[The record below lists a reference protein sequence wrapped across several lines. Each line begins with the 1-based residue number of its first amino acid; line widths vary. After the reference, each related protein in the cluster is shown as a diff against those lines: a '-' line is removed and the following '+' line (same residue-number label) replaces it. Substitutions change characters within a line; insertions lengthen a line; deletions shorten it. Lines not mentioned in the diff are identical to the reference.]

1 MISAQVAPTR
11 SSRPSPGI
19 ASPTPHAPC
28 TAVAGIA
35 RVAHG
40 SRPRLVA
47 IRIAW
52 ASAGS
57 AVGSDSPG
65 AHCEQNMSRATSWLP
80 SARGS
85 RAGGVGRGAGARAG
99 VGASARYRASTS
111 APAARAAN
119 PAHTPTVNSVNSQG
133 RRASP
138 TDQRRVGQAKGAGA
152 EAEDTRVDRRI
163 V

>member
-1 MISAQVAPTR
+1 MR

-19 ASPTPHAPC
+19 ASPMPHAPW

-35 RVAHG
+35 TVARG

-52 ASAGS
+52 AIAGPAAGS
-57 AVGSDSPG
+57 EPSG
-65 AHCEQNMSRATSWLP
+65 AHCEQNMSRATSWLASGRGGGAGGGGAGRSTGP
-80 SARGS
+80 SA
-85 RAGGVGRGAGARAG
+85 GAGASG
-99 VGASARYRASTS
+99 RYRASIS

-138 TDQRRVGQAKGAGA
+138 TDQDRAGKADRPEA
-152 EAEDTRVDRRI
+152 EAEAEAETGRVNRRI